1 MYIYNAYIYI
11 MYIYTVYIYNAYIY
25 NVYIYTYISIPMYR
39 SVLMNM
45 CMQGYNTSMN
55 MNVSS
60 RGCAAA
66 VHPTETNNN
75 EI

>member
-1 MYIYNAYIYI
+1 MYIYN
-11 MYIYTVYIYNAYIY
+11 VYIYNACI
-25 NVYIYTYISIPMYR
+25 YIYTYISIPMYR

-45 CMQGYNTSMN
+45 CMQAYNTSMN

-66 VHPTETNNN
+66 GTNLSGQLASCVFGVRHM
-75 EI
+75 

>member
-1 MYIYNAYIYI
+1 M
-11 MYIYTVYIYNAYIY
+11 
-25 NVYIYTYISIPMYR
+25 YIYTYISIPMYR

-66 VHPTETNNN
+66 GTNLSGQLASCVFGVRHM
-75 EI
+75 